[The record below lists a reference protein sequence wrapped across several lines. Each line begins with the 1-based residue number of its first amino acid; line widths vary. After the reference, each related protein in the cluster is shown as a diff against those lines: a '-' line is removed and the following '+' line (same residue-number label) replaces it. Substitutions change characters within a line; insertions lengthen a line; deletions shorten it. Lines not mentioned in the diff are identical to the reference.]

1 MSYIED
7 ILKQFEEKDMINL
20 CVATFILSAA
30 TFAVSLATFVITIVS
45 LSKVPQPSHE
55 ILVEAQELE
64 SQDMYESHEV
74 QNSQEVDEAEETQE
88 AQEIPPV
95 PQVPHD
101 TLYRAAENA
110 DEIIMR
116 EHAMKRTGK
125 QQITAI
131 VRFLQQ
137 NGPSTKKTISNA
149 MVILGVNYS
158 GGSTQRIRPTVSKW
172 LYSNLNKG
180 CIISN

>member
-20 CVATFILSAA
+20 CVATFILSTA

-45 LSKVPQPSHE
+45 LSKVSQPSHKVP
-55 ILVEAQELE
+55 VEVQEVQVQELE
-64 SQDMYESHEV
+64 EAEEAE
-74 QNSQEVDEAEETQE
+74 EVDEAEETQE
-88 AQEIPPV
+88 HAEEVPPV
-95 PQVPHD
+95 PQAPHD
-101 TLYRAAENA
+101 TLYTAAENA
-110 DEIIMR
+110 DEIITR

-137 NGPSTKKTISNA
+137 NGPSTKKSISNA

-172 LYSNLNKG
+172 LYPNLNKG